1 MKKENNVRNKKI
13 NNLLDKGKKTNIQYL
28 KMKLKNSK
36 YYNDEDLKNESIRNL
51 DQELQK
57 MNSSKGENIVQNFSK
72 KRTDMKNPLIEE
84 FNKLK

>member
-28 KMKLKNSK
+28 KMKLKNCK

-57 MNSSKGENIVQNFSK
+57 MNSLKGENIVQNFSK
-72 KRTDMKNPLIEE
+72 KRTDIKNPLIEE